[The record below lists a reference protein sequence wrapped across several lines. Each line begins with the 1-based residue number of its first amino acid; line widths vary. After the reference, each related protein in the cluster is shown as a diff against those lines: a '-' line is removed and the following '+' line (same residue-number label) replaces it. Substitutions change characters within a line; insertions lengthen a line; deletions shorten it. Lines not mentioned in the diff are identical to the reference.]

1 MKFWFSLWQ
10 GQEMIQNQIIQD
22 KSICWGSV
30 LKIIESDTQPTSW
43 KLCFLNAVQ
52 AFEALGFELKIC
64 LFIPLPDIICIC
76 RLLCFVSVFASCL
89 VFVSLRPTW
98 SWTLSYHRLAP
109 ATHQGEKKKS
119 GRKEKIAREKVRGSA
134 VITCVC
140 IQTNFLQIILLWFGI
155 CLNSNWYF
163 YIQGPKHF
171 YCSISVKETQGQLE

>member
-1 MKFWFSLWQ
+1 
-10 GQEMIQNQIIQD
+10 MIQNQIIQD

-30 LKIIESDTQPTSW
+30 LKIIESDIQSTSW
-43 KLCFLNAVQ
+43 KLCFLSAVQ

-64 LFIPLPDIICIC
+64 LFIPLADVICIC

-89 VFVSLRPTW
+89 VFVSLHPTW

-109 ATHQGEKKKS
+109 ATHRWVRGERLS